1 MLLPDI
7 AFFPLPPYA
16 GATME
21 YTYLN
26 DIVIMLAATV
36 LAVVLFL
43 RMSLPPILAYLVVGV
58 AVGPFGFGLISDVEH
73 ISIFAEFGVVFLLFS
88 IGLEFSVSLLMRM
101 KAVVLGLGSVQVWL
115 TAAITAAVA
124 YVIGLSAE
132 SALVLGGIIAMS
144 STALVTKQL
153 ADQAELHT
161 RHGRNSVGILL
172 FQDLMVVPFLILV
185 TNLTGAASQI
195 SLLTVLVSLAEA
207 ALALLFILAFGRWVL
222 RPLFREVAGF
232 RSAELFTL
240 TVLLVVLCSAWL
252 TYSIGLSF
260 VLGAFLAGVMLSETE
275 FRHQVDAEI
284 RPFRDLLLGLFF
296 ITIGM
301 MLDIAIL
308 PSIWLQVL
316 LLLLTLILFK
326 FAVVALFCRLGGWN
340 NAVSV
345 RTGLVLAHGGE
356 FGFAILVMAIGGGI
370 LSPAVGQTVLA
381 AMLFSMVLAPMM
393 IRYNGNIAAMLLPRS
408 MQQSRQEISDRIMA
422 TSSGLSRHVIV
433 CGYGRVGRHSIGFL
447 SRRNIPCMA
456 IDLEP
461 QQVER
466 GIQENQPVSYGDAG
480 SLALLHACG
489 LKRASALALTMI
501 DFNTAMK
508 IIGRV
513 RSVDGDIPI
522 IVRTRKEIHLYQLY
536 QAGAT
541 EVVADTFGSDQ
552 MLTDEM
558 LARLGVNGEG

>member
-1 MLLPDI
+1 
-7 AFFPLPPYA
+7 
-16 GATME
+16 ME

-43 RMSLPPILAYLVVGV
+43 RMKLPPILAYLVVGV
-58 AVGPFGFGLISDVEH
+58 AVGPFGFGLINDVEH

-88 IGLEFSVSLLMRM
+88 IGLEFSVPLLMRM
-101 KAVVLGLGSVQVWL
+101 KAVVLGLGSAQVWL

-124 YVIGLSAE
+124 YIIGLTAE

-153 ADQAELHT
+153 ADQVELHT

-195 SLLTVLVSLAEA
+195 SFLTVLIALAEA
-207 ALALLFILAFGRWVL
+207 ALALLFIFAFGRWVL

-232 RSAELFTL
+232 HSAELFTL
-240 TVLLVVLCSAWL
+240 TVLLIVLCSAWL

-275 FRHQVDAEI
+275 FRHQVDAEV

-301 MLDIAIL
+301 MLDISVL

-316 LLLLTLILFK
+316 TLLLVLILFK
-326 FAVVALFCRLGGWN
+326 CVIVALFCRLGGWN

-356 FGFAILVMAIGGGI
+356 FGFAILVMAMAGGI
-370 LSPAVGQTVLA
+370 LDANVGQTVLA

-393 IRYNGNIAAMLLPRS
+393 IRYNGKIAALLLPQS
-408 MQQSRQEISDRIMA
+408 IQQSRKEISDRIIA
-422 TSSGLSRHVIV
+422 VSSDLDHHVIV
-433 CGYGRVGRHSIGFL
+433 CGYGRIGRHSIEL
-447 SRRNIPCMA
+447 LTEHHIPCMA
-456 IDLEP
+456 IELNP
-461 QQVER
+461 QQVQR
-466 GIQENQPVSYGDAG
+466 GMSAKHPVSYGDAA
-480 SLALLHACG
+480 SLALLRACG
-489 LKRASALALTMI
+489 LKRASALVISTI

-508 IIGRV
+508 IIAGV
-513 RSVDGDIPI
+513 RSVDNKLPI
-522 IVRTRKEIHLYQLY
+522 IVRTRKEMHLYQLY

-552 MLTDEM
+552 MITTEM
-558 LARLGVNGEG
+558 LRRLGVKSEE

>member
-1 MLLPDI
+1 
-7 AFFPLPPYA
+7 
-16 GATME
+16 ME
-21 YTYLN
+21 YSYLN
-26 DIVIMLAATV
+26 DTVVMLAATV

-43 RMSLPPILAYLVVGV
+43 RMRLSPILAYLVVGV
-58 AVGPFGFGLISDVEH
+58 AVGPFGFGLINDVEH

-88 IGLEFSVSLLMRM
+88 IGLEFSVPLLMRM
-101 KAVVLGLGSVQVWL
+101 KAVVLGLGSAQVWL
-115 TAAITAAVA
+115 TVAITAAVA
-124 YVIGLSAE
+124 YLLGLTAE

-185 TNLTGAASQI
+185 TSLTGATSQI
-195 SLLTVLVSLAEA
+195 SLLTVIVALAEA
-207 ALALLFILAFGRWVL
+207 VLALLFIFAFGRWVL
-222 RPLFREVAGF
+222 KPLFREVAGF

-240 TVLLVVLCSAWL
+240 TVLLIVLCSAWI

-275 FRHQVDAEI
+275 FRHQVESEI

-301 MLDIAIL
+301 MLDISVL

-316 LLLLTLILFK
+316 ALLLVLMLFK
-326 FAVVALFCRLGGWN
+326 GGIVALFCRLGGWN
-340 NAVSV
+340 KAVSV
-345 RTGLVLAHGGE
+345 RTGLILAHGGE
-356 FGFAILVMAIGGGI
+356 FGFAILVMAMAGNI
-370 LSPAVGQTVLA
+370 LDPNVGQIVLA

-393 IRYNGNIAAMLLPRS
+393 IRYNGKIAAMLMSRS
-408 MQQSRQEISDRIMA
+408 MQQSRQEISDRILA
-422 TSSGLSRHVIV
+422 TSSGLDHHVIV
-433 CGYGRVGRHSIGFL
+433 CGYGRVGRHSIEL
-447 SRRNIPCMA
+447 LIEQKTPCMA
-456 IDLEP
+456 IDLDPE
-461 QQVER
+461 QVQR
-466 GIQENQPVSYGDAG
+466 GMAEKHPVSYGDAG
-480 SLALLHACG
+480 SLALLRACG
-489 LKRASALALTMI
+489 LKRASALVISTI

-508 IIGRV
+508 IISRV
-513 RSVDGDIPI
+513 RSVDNKLPI
-522 IVRTRKEIHLYQLY
+522 IVRTRKELHLYQLY

-552 MLTDEM
+552 MLTVEM
-558 LARLGVNGEG
+558 LEGLGVKRQG